1 MRTKSV
7 ERVKPFDALRIL
19 SVLGEIP
26 CLSNYSKGKSTS
38 ALLVME
44 KRMIFSCR
52 VDEGNLVHAIVRLL
66 IAGGA
71 EVSARDACL
80 YGESRGNLAFSGS
93 KAEEHHLVVS
103 ILREGA
109 GNRCLFL

>member
-1 MRTKSV
+1 
-7 ERVKPFDALRIL
+7 
-19 SVLGEIP
+19 
-26 CLSNYSKGKSTS
+26 
-38 ALLVME
+38 ME

-93 KAEEHHLVVS
+93 KAEEHLFRCVYF
-103 ILREGA
+103 LREGA